1 MDSFEFNKM
10 AGAFVGALGLTVGLY
25 IVSGAIF
32 SHPHLA
38 KPGYDLPGAAE
49 AEGGGESKG
58 EAAAAENLPE
68 LLAKADV
75 AKGQAASK
83 PCQACHNFDKG
94 AGVKIGPPLY
104 GVLGRAKASFAGF
117 DYSEVLKSKGGN
129 WTFEDLD
136 HFIKSPKGFAAG
148 TKMAYGGEAAGQKRA
163 DLLVYLNSLSDKPEP
178 LPAPEKK

>member
-1 MDSFEFNKM
+1 MDSFEFNKI

-38 KPGYDLPGAAE
+38 KPGYDLPGGGE
-49 AEGGGESKG
+49 AEGGHEAKG

-68 LLAKADV
+68 LLAKADP

-83 PCQACHNFDKG
+83 VCQACHNLEKG

-104 GVLGRAKASFAGF
+104 GIVGRAKASVAGF
-117 DYSEVLKSKGGN
+117 EYSDALKAKGGA

-136 HFIKSPKGFAAG
+136 HFIKSPKTYVPG
-148 TKMAYGGEAAGQKRA
+148 TKMAFGGEAAGQKRA

-178 LPAPEKK
+178 LPKAEKK